1 MKNCFNRADAVA
13 YRAKHCLS
21 LAGEGLSRGA
31 ELLRPL
37 PLQDD
42 MVLLTH
48 GGRIHSIEKYRSFR
62 PPAGT
67 LVRDLGDSC
76 LMPALINAHTHLQL
90 SSLRADGPHP
100 TLWGQGFVPW
110 LRSLIPL
117 LGVPLRAEDLTLA
130 LDSLHTAGVACVGDY
145 TSTGLPAVHKALQ
158 AQGLDAVHFCEAFGF
173 ALGNTAFPPI
183 VADMLHKHPSLHA
196 ATLAPAGHA
205 LYSTHP
211 QLLQQA
217 HSHCQRNALPFS
229 LHLAESLEEEQAL
242 LFGTGALVA
251 LYAER
256 ILPPDWKAPGL
267 RPVAAAAH
275 WGLLGP
281 NTLAVHGVHC
291 TRDDARQLAASGTAL
306 CLCPRSN
313 AVLNVG
319 TAPVKMLLQEQVAL
333 CLGTDGLTSAPNL
346 DIWQDAYLLYSQQ
359 QIPLPALIRLLTING
374 ACCLNK
380 KYLGSLEVG
389 KSSAFA
395 LMPAVLYEELQKQ

>member
-1 MKNCFNRADAVA
+1 MHSSFNQAGAVA
-13 YRAKHCLS
+13 YRARHCIT

-37 PLQDD
+37 QVQDD

-48 GGRIHSIEKYRSFR
+48 GGRIHSVEKYSSFR
-62 PPAGT
+62 PPAGV
-67 LVRDLGDSC
+67 LVRDLGEVC

-90 SSLRADGPHP
+90 SSLRADGPHS
-100 TLWGQGFVPW
+100 TLWGQGFAPW

-117 LGVPLRAEDLTLA
+117 LGTPLQPDDLAFA
-130 LDSLHTAGVACVGDY
+130 LNSLRVSGVACVGDY
-145 TSTGLPAVHKALQ
+145 TSYGLPAVHEALQ
-158 AQGLDAVHFCEAFGF
+158 TQGLDAVHFCECFGF
-173 ALGNTAFPPI
+173 
-183 VADMLHKHPSLHA
+183 SLHDSPYPLA
-196 ATLAPAGHA
+196 VTDILPKYPALNSATLAPAGHA

-217 HSHCQRNALPFS
+217 HSYCQRHALPFS
-229 LHLAESLEEEQAL
+229 LHLAESPEEEQAL
-242 LFGTGALVA
+242 VFGSGPLVE

-256 ILPPDWKAPGL
+256 ILPSHWQAPGL
-267 RPVAAAAH
+267 RPVPAAAR

-281 NTLAVHGVHC
+281 GTLAVHGVHC
-291 TRDDARQLAASGTAL
+291 TRDDARQLASSGTAL

-313 AVLNVG
+313 VALGVG
-319 TAPVKMLLQEQVAL
+319 NAPVRMLMEEQVPL
-333 CLGTDGLTSAPNL
+333 CLGTDGLTSAPTL
-346 DIWQDAYLLYSQQ
+346 DIWQDALLLRDQQ

-380 KYLGSLEVG
+380 FFFGSFEVG

-395 LMPAVLYEELQKQ
+395 LLPPLLYEHLA

>member
-1 MKNCFNRADAVA
+1 MAKSFNCADAVA

-37 PLQDD
+37 HLQDD

-48 GGRIHSIEKYRSFR
+48 GGRIHSVEKYQGFR

-67 LVRDLGDSC
+67 LIRDLGDVC
-76 LMPALINAHTHLQL
+76 LMPALLNAHTHLQL

-117 LGVPLRAEDLTLA
+117 LGTALQPADLALA
-130 LDSLHTAGVACVGDY
+130 LDSLRSSGVACVGDY
-145 TSTGLPAVHKALQ
+145 TGYALPAVYGALQ
-158 AQGLDAVHFCEAFGF
+158 AQGLDAVYFCECFGF
-173 ALGNTAFPPI
+173 ALHKNPFPP
-183 VADMLHKHPSLHA
+183 VVTENLHKHPALHA

-217 HSHCQRNALPFS
+217 HEHCCRHALPFS
-229 LHLAESLEEEQAL
+229 LHLAESPEEEQAL
-242 LFGTGALVA
+242 LSGTGPLVE

-256 ILPPDWKAPGL
+256 ILPPDWQAPGL
-267 RPVAAAAH
+267 RPVAAAAR

-291 TRDDARQLAASGTAL
+291 NRDDARQLAASGTAV

-313 AVLNVG
+313 AVLGVG
-319 TAPVKMLLQEQVAL
+319 AAPVQMLLEERVPL
-333 CLGTDGLTSAPNL
+333 CMGTDGLTSAPNL

-359 QIPLPALIRLLTING
+359 QIPLPALIRMLTVN
-374 ACCLNK
+374 AAHCLNK
-380 KYLGSLEVG
+380 KNLGTLEVG

-395 LMPAVLYEELQKQ
+395 LLPVVLYENLQKA